1 MLQMGGMP
9 IEVGFPFFNKRSF
22 SNSYHTR
29 CDLQGINP
37 TFKDS
42 GFLSASVFR
51 ISCRQHHLCRG
62 LVFSSVFEADWP
74 ADETRDHYAESQSAL
89 LFKFTSSWCNRFYAD
104 WRTFFTTAP
113 WSNSSKPSSSWCR
126 GSRGEWR
133 TPSPSWAQISIAKTH
148 KNVGKFRKSHQLE
161 NMICQVREGVQI
173 FPAHLLMMYSSIVNK
188 LCNIIIYAIGFQ
200 KLPRRKETI
209 NSIQQVTGHR
219 SQALICWNVTCHAS
233 KLKSRKNSWLMKM
246 T

>member
-1 MLQMGGMP
+1 MLQMGEMP
-9 IEVGFPFFNKRSF
+9 IKVGFPFFNKRSF

-74 ADETRDHYAESQSAL
+74 ADETRDHFAESQSAL
-89 LFKFTSSWCNRFYAD
+89 LFEFTSSWCNRFYAD
-104 WRTFFTTAP
+104 WRIFFKMAP

-126 GSRGEWR
+126 GSRVNGGLPAPPGLNFQLPRYTRMSVNSGNPINWR
-133 TPSPSWAQISIAKTH
+133 TW
-148 KNVGKFRKSHQLE
+148 F
-161 NMICQVREGVQI
+161 VRYMRESKI
-173 FPAHLLMMYSSIVNK
+173 FL
-188 LCNIIIYAIGFQ
+188 
-200 KLPRRKETI
+200 
-209 NSIQQVTGHR
+209 
-219 SQALICWNVTCHAS
+219 LIC
-233 KLKSRKNSWLMKM
+233 SWCIVV
-246 T
+246 